1 MNLVLLFPDD
11 FIEPDVRVRLTGR
24 RHRHIF
30 SVLNAKVG
38 DELSVGL
45 LNDRVGIGRVIMID
59 AASVDLEVELKGV
72 PPMPL
77 PMTLILA
84 LPRPQALKR
93 MLICAS
99 TLGIKKIVILNCH
112 RVEKSIWQSTT
123 LHEASIRDHLILG
136 LEQAKDTI
144 LPEVLLRKLFKIFVE
159 DELPEMIKGTIPFVA
174 HPGAIHACP
183 VSVKQPVTFFIG
195 PEGGFIDYEVE
206 KLKRLGFTDVDLGER
221 ILKVESVLPYVAGKM
236 F

>member
-1 MNLVLLFPDD
+1 MNLIILFPED
-11 FIEPDVRVRLTGR
+11 FIEDKRVRLTGR
-24 RHRHIF
+24 RHRHIY
-30 SVLNAKVG
+30 SILKAQVG
-38 DELSVGL
+38 DELSVGVM
-45 LNDRVGIGRVIMID
+45 NNKVGVGRVALID
-59 AASVDLEVELKGV
+59 GVSVDLEVEFKGV

-93 MLICAS
+93 TLICAS
-99 TLGIKKIVILNCH
+99 TLGIKKIIILNCH
-112 RVEKSIWQSTT
+112 RVEKSLWQSTT
-123 LHEASIRDHLILG
+123 LHEDSIRDHLILG

-144 LPEVLLRKLFKIFVE
+144 LPTVILRKLFKIFVE

-174 HPGAIHACP
+174 HPGATSPCP
-183 VSVKQPVTFFIG
+183 VAVKQPVTFFIG

-206 KLKRLGFTDVDLGER
+206 KLKRLGFIDVDLGER
-221 ILKVESVLPYVAGKM
+221 ILKVESVLPFVAGKM

>member
-1 MNLVLLFPDD
+1 MNLILLFPED
-11 FIEPDVRVRLTGR
+11 FIEPTRVRLTGR

-30 SVLNAKVG
+30 NILKAKIG
-38 DELSVGL
+38 DELSVGV
-45 LNDRVGIGRVIMID
+45 LNDKIGIGRILMVD
-59 AASVDLEVELKGV
+59 AVSVDMEVELNGV

-93 MLICAS
+93 TLICAS

-112 RVEKSIWQSTT
+112 RVEKSLWQSTT
-123 LHEASIRDHLILG
+123 LHEDSIRDHLILG

-144 LPEVLLRKLFKIFVE
+144 LPNVTLRKLFKIFVE
-159 DELPEMIKGTIPFVA
+159 DELPDLIKGTIPFVA
-174 HPGAIHACP
+174 HPGAVHACP
-183 VSVKQPVTFFIG
+183 VGVKQPVTFFIG
-195 PEGGFIDYEVE
+195 PEGGFIDYEVD
-206 KLKRLGFTDVDLGER
+206 KLKKLGFVDVDLGER
-221 ILKVESVLPYVAGKM
+221 ILKVESVLPFVAGKM

>member
-1 MNLVLLFPDD
+1 MNLILLFPEDY
-11 FIEPDVRVRLTGR
+11 IEANRVRLTGR

-30 SVLNAKVG
+30 SILGAKIG

-45 LNDRVGIGRVIMID
+45 LNDKIGIGRIILID
-59 AASVDLEVELKGV
+59 AASLDMEVELKGV

-93 MLICAS
+93 TLICAS
-99 TLGIKKIVILNCH
+99 TLGIKRIVILNCH
-112 RVEKSIWQSTT
+112 RVEKSLCQSTT
-123 LHEASIRDHLILG
+123 LHESSIRDHLILG

-144 LPEVLLRKLFKIFVE
+144 LPDVTLRKLFKIFVE
-159 DELPEMIKGTIPFVA
+159 DELPDLIKGTIPFVA
-174 HPGAIHACP
+174 HPGALHSCP
-183 VSVKQPVTFFIG
+183 VSVRQPVTFFIG
-195 PEGGFIDYEVE
+195 PEGGFIDYEVD

>member
-1 MNLVLLFPDD
+1 MNLILLFPED
-11 FIEPDVRVRLTGR
+11 FIEENRVRLRGR
-24 RHRHIF
+24 RHRHIS

-45 LNDRVGIGRVIMID
+45 LNNKVGAGRVIMMD
-59 AASVDLEVELKGV
+59 PGFVDLEIELTGV

-93 MLICAS
+93 TLICAS

-112 RVEKSIWQSTT
+112 RVEKSLWQSTT
-123 LHEASIRDHLILG
+123 LHEDSIRDHLILG

-144 LPEVLLRKLFKIFVE
+144 LPNVILRKLFKIFVE
-159 DELPEMIKGTIPFVA
+159 DEMPDLIKGTIPFVA
-174 HPGAIHACP
+174 HPGSLHACP
-183 VSVKQPVTFFIG
+183 VGVRQPVTFFIG

-221 ILKVESVLPYVAGKM
+221 ILKVESVLPFVAGKM